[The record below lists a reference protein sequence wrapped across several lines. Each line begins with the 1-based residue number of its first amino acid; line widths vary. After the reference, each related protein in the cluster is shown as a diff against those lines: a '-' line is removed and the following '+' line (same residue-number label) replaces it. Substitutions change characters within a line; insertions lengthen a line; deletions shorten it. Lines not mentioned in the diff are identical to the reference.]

1 MDLLT
6 SSPGPSQWV
15 LSPPGD
21 FCHAGHALFSVNRFL
36 VPLFRMGW
44 VTILAFHSV
53 LFCFYFSMVPWRNCV
68 PLSSW
73 GFVGLCA
80 AAVFYTLSPS
90 GMKSGCFSDRIT
102 RLKTNVEVRKLQFAD
117 ICFWKSLWLCW
128 QQHLPGVTELGCAKI
143 AGQVRELRNTCL
155 VLTWRADLCLSFS
168 GNDTGAIEVVDCRQI
183 SFSVAEKLEV
193 WPDLLLEMI
202 RISIL
207 RSPNSIPHS
216 FRGLGLRYCKWLI
229 CFDVDGAGPF
239 TSWAFGP
246 NTGSQPSS
254 HWVYLVLE
262 CKMIAGLSLHVFL
275 SEHRFTFYLYLYEI
289 CTILYSVLF
298 CLMSCS
304 FHILGPIHEV
314 LTPSFEPII
323 TFLTNKWFSIGYE
336 YVVTEAAGT
345 GGRFEADKLI
355 VEPRF
360 PSLGHLWTSLVP
372 ADPVGMAV
380 PHVTSVLINCLCW
393 LFPGEGWW

>member
-1 MDLLT
+1 
-6 SSPGPSQWV
+6 
-15 LSPPGD
+15 
-21 FCHAGHALFSVNRFL
+21 
-36 VPLFRMGW
+36 
-44 VTILAFHSV
+44 
-53 LFCFYFSMVPWRNCV
+53 MVPWRNCV

-90 GMKSGCFSDRIT
+90 GMKSGCFSDRLT
-102 RLKTNVEVRKLQFAD
+102 RLKTNMEVRKLQFTD

-246 NTGSQPSS
+246 NTGSQPWS

-262 CKMIAGLSLHVFL
+262 VRLQDDSWFITSCLPKWAQVYLLPLLVWDLHYSVFCPFL
-275 SEHRFTFYLYLYEI
+275 SY
-289 CTILYSVLF
+289 VLF
-298 CLMSCS
+298 FPHFGSYTWS
-304 FHILGPIHEV
+304 FD
-314 LTPSFEPII
+314 SF
-323 TFLTNKWFSIGYE
+323 
-336 YVVTEAAGT
+336 
-345 GGRFEADKLI
+345 
-355 VEPRF
+355 
-360 PSLGHLWTSLVP
+360 LWTNHNISYK
-372 ADPVGMAV
+372 
-380 PHVTSVLINCLCW
+380 
-393 LFPGEGWW
+393 